1 MAILSEIGDI
11 AGDYFKYKY
20 GSRILGGGSPPPQPI
35 SATPAFLDMPMVDVI
50 PEPQTSRGMVYDPN
64 ANCGAGKW
72 IRRRTRKRKRLATKT
87 DLKDLAALKG
97 ILGQGKAFEVWIA
110 THG

>member
-1 MAILSEIGDI
+1 MAFD
-11 AGDYFKYKY
+11 
-20 GSRILGGGSPPPQPI
+20 LGGLLGDLGTAYISSLQQPISSGLNGSGVI
-35 SATPAFLDMPMVDVI
+35 SATPALGLPFVDVI
-50 PEPQTSRGMVYDPN
+50 PEQDACAKGYVWNPA

-72 IRRRTRKRKRLATKT
+72 QKKSRRRRKRLATMG

-110 THG
+110 THA